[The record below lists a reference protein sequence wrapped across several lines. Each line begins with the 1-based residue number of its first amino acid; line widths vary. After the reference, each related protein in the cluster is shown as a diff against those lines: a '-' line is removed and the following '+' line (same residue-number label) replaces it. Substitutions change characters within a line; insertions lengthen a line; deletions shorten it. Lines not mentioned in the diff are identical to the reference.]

1 MKPALLALPLSL
13 LIGLTATSAM
23 ANTGTIN
30 FTGNITSTTCQI
42 DVIDPITGNPG
53 TGLVNMGTV
62 SATRF
67 TAADQEVGG
76 REFGLR
82 LTPGAGCTIAP
93 GAVANV
99 TFSGTP
105 DPTGNYFR
113 FKPLGGS
120 ATNVVAAL
128 KDDLGSPINNGA
140 PSKDYAL
147 NETTPTDMM
156 FYVVYRST
164 AASVTA
170 GATEADVRFSVDIP

>member
-13 LIGLTATSAM
+13 VLGLTATSAM

-62 SATRF
+62 SAKRF

-82 LTPGAGCTIAP
+82 LTPGTGCVIAP
-93 GAVANV
+93 GTAAKV

-105 DPTGNYFR
+105 DTTGNFFR

-128 KDDLGSPINNGA
+128 KDDLGGPVNNGT
-140 PSKDYAL
+140 PSKDYPL

-164 AASVTA
+164 AATVTA
-170 GATEADVRFSVDIP
+170 GATEADVRFSVDVP